1 MIDGNDIEKI
11 DKTYFDIVEKKDY
24 GIVLRSHCTGHEWY
38 LLEQVYNGCRSFQI
52 SHRHSSSKP
61 YHLQRNKPSIVAC
74 CDYIKDHDAYHM
86 RKERKK
92 EDQRQ
97 KRYL

>member
-24 GIVLRSHCTGHEWY
+24 GIVLRSRCTGHEWY
-38 LLEQVYNGCRSFQI
+38 LLEQVYNGHRSFQI
-52 SHRHSSSKP
+52 HHRHSSSKP
-61 YHLQRNKPSIVAC
+61 YHLQRNKPSIGGC

-92 EDQRQ
+92 EEQRQ
-97 KRYL
+97 KRFL